1 MGIKFVLVFPAQVRY
16 NKKWIWTGL
25 FFGKG
30 EGKFD
35 EKMENDGIDL
45 CAVRQPVWLR
55 PVFLWNSAGKKG
67 TLTFVCGEK
76 NVEMQADE
84 EADGG
89 KLSEQDGT
97 EVQMTDA
104 SETVRDGT
112 ASADTSVTSTQS
124 DTSYS
129 DGKVN
134 INTAGLEELMTLKGV
149 GESRARAII
158 EYREQ
163 QGAFE
168 TPEDIMNISGI
179 KEGVF
184 SKIKDQIAVR

>member
-1 MGIKFVLVFPAQVRY
+1 M
-16 NKKWIWTGL
+16 KKWKMMALICMLCCSLSGCGL
-25 FFGKG
+25 SFCGIPLGKR
-30 EGKFD
+30 E
-35 EKMENDGIDL
+35 
-45 CAVRQPVWLR
+45 P
-55 PVFLWNSAGKKG
+55 
-67 TLTFVCGEK
+67 LTFACGEK
-76 NVEMQADE
+76 NVEMQAD
-84 EADGG
+84 
-89 KLSEQDGT
+89 T
-97 EVQMTDA
+97 
-104 SETVRDGT
+104 
-112 ASADTSVTSTQS
+112 SATSTQS
-124 DTSYS
+124 DTTYS

-163 QGAFE
+163 QGSFE

>member
-1 MGIKFVLVFPAQVRY
+1 M
-16 NKKWIWTGL
+16 KKWKMMALICVLCGSLSGCGL
-25 FFGKG
+25 SVC
-30 EGKFD
+30 
-35 EKMENDGIDL
+35 GIPL
-45 CAVRQPVWLR
+45 
-55 PVFLWNSAGKKG
+55 G
-67 TLTFVCGEK
+67 TREPLTFACGEK
-76 NVEMQADE
+76 NVEMQAD
-84 EADGG
+84 
-89 KLSEQDGT
+89 
-97 EVQMTDA
+97 
-104 SETVRDGT
+104 
-112 ASADTSVTSTQS
+112 ASATSTQS

-129 DGKVN
+129 GGKVN

-163 QGAFE
+163 QGSFE

>member
-1 MGIKFVLVFPAQVRY
+1 M
-16 NKKWIWTGL
+16 KKWKMMALICVLCGSLSGCGL
-25 FFGKG
+25 SFCGIPLGKR
-30 EGKFD
+30 E
-35 EKMENDGIDL
+35 
-45 CAVRQPVWLR
+45 P
-55 PVFLWNSAGKKG
+55 
-67 TLTFVCGEK
+67 LTFVCGEK

-134 INTAGLEELMTLKGV
+134 INTAGLEELMTL
-149 GESRARAII
+149 
-158 EYREQ
+158 
-163 QGAFE
+163 
-168 TPEDIMNISGI
+168 
-179 KEGVF
+179 
-184 SKIKDQIAVR
+184 

>member
-1 MGIKFVLVFPAQVRY
+1 M
-16 NKKWIWTGL
+16 KKWSMMALICMLCCSLSGCGL
-25 FFGKG
+25 SFCGIPLGKR
-30 EGKFD
+30 E
-35 EKMENDGIDL
+35 
-45 CAVRQPVWLR
+45 P
-55 PVFLWNSAGKKG
+55 
-67 TLTFVCGEK
+67 LTFDCGEK
-76 NVEMQADE
+76 QVEMQADE
-84 EADGG
+84 VTDGG
-89 KLSEQDGT
+89 KSSEPDGT
-97 EVQMTDA
+97 EVQKTDA
-104 SETVRDGT
+104 SEPDETTSAVT
-112 ASADTSVTSTQS
+112 ADSSAQS
-124 DTSYS
+124 DTPYS

-168 TPEDIMNISGI
+168 TPEDLMNISGI

>member
-1 MGIKFVLVFPAQVRY
+1 M
-16 NKKWIWTGL
+16 KKWKMMALICVLCGSLSGCGL
-25 FFGKG
+25 SFCGIPLGKR
-30 EGKFD
+30 E
-35 EKMENDGIDL
+35 
-45 CAVRQPVWLR
+45 P
-55 PVFLWNSAGKKG
+55 
-67 TLTFVCGEK
+67 LTFVCGEK

-97 EVQMTDA
+97 
-104 SETVRDGT
+104 

-124 DTSYS
+124 DTLYS

>member
-1 MGIKFVLVFPAQVRY
+1 M
-16 NKKWIWTGL
+16 KKWKMMALICMLCCGL
-25 FFGKG
+25 SGCGLSFCGIPLGKR
-30 EGKFD
+30 E
-35 EKMENDGIDL
+35 
-45 CAVRQPVWLR
+45 P
-55 PVFLWNSAGKKG
+55 
-67 TLTFVCGEK
+67 LTFACGEK
-76 NVEMQADE
+76 NVEMQAD
-84 EADGG
+84 
-89 KLSEQDGT
+89 
-97 EVQMTDA
+97 
-104 SETVRDGT
+104 
-112 ASADTSVTSTQS
+112 ASATSTQS

-129 DGKVN
+129 GGKVN

-163 QGAFE
+163 QGSFE